1 MKWTA
6 KKTQNEKTA
15 KAKLLSKAVLDEML
29 AQISGGLSLASFH
42 PSAV

>member
-15 KAKLLSKAVLDEML
+15 KEKLLSKAVLDEML
-29 AQISGGLSLASFH
+29 AQISGGASLACCH
-42 PSAV
+42 PQGV